1 MLLELMGAAIGVSV
15 VEGSRL
21 VKSAKMDDRALKK
34 YAQAFEKAAGQ
45 GQNGIYGQTADE
57 RGQEEAGR
65 HGGRD
70 P

>member
-34 YAQAFEKAAGQ
+34 YE
-45 GQNGIYGQTADE
+45 IDS
-57 RGQEEAGR
+57 
-65 HGGRD
+65 H
-70 P
+70 

>member
-34 YAQAFEKAAGQ
+34 YAQAFEKNERPGSWSRPKRNLRT
-45 GQNGIYGQTADE
+45 NG
-57 RGQEEAGR
+57 
-65 HGGRD
+65 
-70 P
+70 